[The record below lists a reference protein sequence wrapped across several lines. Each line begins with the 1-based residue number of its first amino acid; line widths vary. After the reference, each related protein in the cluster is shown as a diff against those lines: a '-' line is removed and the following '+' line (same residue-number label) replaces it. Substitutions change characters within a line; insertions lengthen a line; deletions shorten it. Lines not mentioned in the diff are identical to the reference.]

1 MNALEK
7 KIENCFN
14 EISSMLP
21 SEISADN
28 FQLKEVL
35 AWFGDVKGK
44 KFLDAGCAKGR
55 FTKALVK
62 RGAFLSGI
70 DITENFINIA
80 KENVPEADFRL
91 ASVIDMPFGN
101 NTFDG
106 VLCIEVIEH
115 IPDTEKAIREMTRVL
130 KPSGKIIIIDKN
142 ILSLHYRYLIPTC
155 LFKRIQEMRSKW
167 MYPNDFPFREK
178 YFTFWEMDRI
188 LSKYCSI
195 VKSKYLPNG
204 RSRRL
209 RIIYN
214 ILPFLSYDIAW
225 RGIK

>member
-155 LFKRIQEMRSKW
+155 LFKRIQEIRGKW
-167 MYPNDFPFREK
+167 MYPNDFLFREK
-178 YFTFWEMDRI
+178 YFTFGKLDKI
-188 LSKYCSI
+188 LRKYCSI
-195 VKSKYLPNG
+195 VNSKYLPYG
-204 RSRRL
+204 RSR
-209 RIIYN
+209 ISSVVYN